1 MVDALGP
8 LGYEGTF
15 RQVCEVT
22 MRQLREN
29 KDTLLSVLETFV
41 YDPSFEGK
49 NKTASNRDFIE
60 ENPEIVGILKGKF
73 GSATTLYQCTKMYFK
88 GVGDRLEGK
97 KRTPNNRHEFLMPL
111 SVEGQVQSLID
122 EAVSFENLHQM
133 YIGWASYL

>member
-1 MVDALGP
+1 MFSLGDRHGENILLDSSNGDVVHVDFNCLFYKGLTFDKPEKVPFRLTPQMVDALGP

-49 NKTASNRDFIE
+49 NKSVTRDIGE
-60 ENPEIVGILKGKF
+60 ENPEGLAILKGTGF
-73 GSATTLYQCTKMYFK
+73 Y
-88 GVGDRLEGK
+88 LECVLA
-97 KRTPNNRHEFLMPL
+97 LM
-111 SVEGQVQSLID
+111 D
-122 EAVSFENLHQM
+122 DF
-133 YIGWASYL
+133 